1 MIIDIHAHAFP
12 DALAKR
18 ALDSLLSLSEGK
30 FPLYTDAT
38 AHGLLEYMDKCGI
51 DKSVLQPIVTK
62 EKQLVPLNE
71 WAISLKSDRIIPFG
85 GIHPF
90 VSDYKAAID
99 YVYSLGLRGLKL
111 HPEYQ
116 NFIVDDPKLLPVYDY
131 ALSRGMTILFH
142 AGYDP
147 AFKPPFRSSAKQF
160 SNILD
165 AMRGGT
171 IILAHMGGH
180 GDGEWIETER
190 YLAGRNV
197 YFDTSM
203 GFVYRPMEVFLRFVE
218 NHGADKILFG
228 TDSPWSDAA
237 EEIRLLKEAPVTDEQ
252 RELIFSGNALR
263 LLGLS

>member
-18 ALDSLLSLSEGK
+18 ALDSLLTLSEGK

-38 AHGLLEYMDKCGI
+38 VNGLLEYMDMCGI

-62 EKQLVPLNE
+62 EKQLVALNE

-85 GIHPF
+85 GIYPCAA
-90 VSDYKAAID
+90 DYRAAID
-99 YVYSLGLRGLKL
+99 FVYGLGLRGLKL

-116 NFIVDDPKLLPVYDY
+116 NFVADDPALLPVYDY
-131 ALSRGMTILFH
+131 ALSRGMTLLFH

-180 GDGEWIETER
+180 GEGEWVKTER
-190 YLAGRNV
+190 YLCGRDV

-203 GFVYRPMEVFLRFVE
+203 GFIYRPTEVFLSFVK

-228 TDSPWSDAA
+228 TDSPWSDASA
-237 EEIRLLKEAPVTDEQ
+237 EIRLLNEAPITEEQ
-252 RELIFSGNALR
+252 RGLIFSGNAKR
-263 LLGLS
+263 LLGLE